1 MYAGGPLHPRGKRPY
16 DYVSKSPGAESHHPP
31 AKVGHSARHEPLP
44 ASKDVVKPKSKT
56 VKLSSAKAANLVGVF
71 FFISFFSRIFCRM
84 LSSVTL
90 LYSS

>member
-1 MYAGGPLHPRGKRPY
+1 MYAGGPLHPRGKRPH

-71 FFISFFSRIFCRM
+71 FLFLSFPGFFAVCCPQ
-84 LSSVTL
+84 
-90 LYSS
+90 